1 MFKGWNESAA
11 FFSHFNV
18 RFFFFFRDAEAF
30 RFRRANTP
38 RCFCPF
44 PSLPLQQLTIY
55 KKKKKSFRTC
65 CRELATLA
73 HTHTHTNTEEHRRAE
88 QFTLPCVF
96 IFPRFAFFTPIR

>member
-38 RCFCPF
+38 RFFCPF
-44 PSLPLQQLTIY
+44 TSLPLQQLTIY
-55 KKKKKSFRTC
+55 KKKKK
-65 CRELATLA
+65 ELPHMLQRVSYAGT
-73 HTHTHTNTEEHRRAE
+73 HTHTHKYRRT
-88 QFTLPCVF
+88 QKS
-96 IFPRFAFFTPIR
+96 